1 MKKIL
6 FAIAALFCTTLS
18 FAQEYMVIENNA
30 GGWTSIDVSVISQAY
45 FKEFPSS
52 GEGTK
57 ENPFNVAA
65 ANAKCKEVGA
75 EPSAEKYYVKG
86 IVVNVYNYSD
96 GATTAYIADDESGIN
111 RLYIYKLSLPE
122 GITLSRNDEVVLYGV
137 LYHYRNLTT
146 EMEGDVVAINGQD
159 INGGDIETVPISNV
173 IAGTDSVTY
182 CVRGEVTKIANT
194 KYGNFYIKD
203 ETGELYIYGTL
214 DANGSWNFANLGIEV
229 GDIVTVM
236 GPRKDYN
243 GTVELVNVRVLK
255 IEKPVIEPKG
265 SGTLSDPFNVQAVLN
280 YIETLGADTPSE
292 QEVYIKGYVTSIREA
307 FTAQYGNATFTI
319 SDTKAGA
326 NSFLVYR
333 ALYLENKKW
342 EEGNATLNEGDE
354 VIVYGKVINY
364 RGTNPETAQN
374 TAYLYSLNGKTEDGG
389 GQSETNTGTAAN
401 PLTASQ
407 AFDIVSAM
415 ESGVVSDADYY
426 VKGKISSIRYTFS
439 EQYGTATFY
448 ISDDGAESNKQ
459 FMAYGCFY
467 LGNKNWVEG
476 DTQIEVGNEVIIC
489 GKVINYNGNTPEF
502 ASKKAYLYSLNGNS
516 GGGSTTETVGTLD
529 KPFTPAEANAFVSKM
544 ESGAITDKDY
554 YIKGKIAKYAKNGE
568 FGTTYGN
575 SSFYISVDGTE
586 DSELFYVFRTYYL
599 GNQKYSDDS
608 WLQPQVGD
616 EVIICGKLTS
626 YNGTPE
632 TVANQSY
639 IYSLNNKTEIESG
652 GGSTP
657 TPSDEVKVV
666 TIAQFNEAAEST
678 EVWYQLTGT
687 ISNLKDD
694 DLYGN
699 FDLTDETG
707 SVYVY
712 GLLSEKG
719 GAKKLF
725 QELVAT
731 YGITN
736 GSKITIIGNRG
747 SYAGK
752 IEVTK
757 AYFVSIEASGT
768 RAPQTGK

>member
-86 IVVNVYNYSD
+86 IVLSTGSNSD
-96 GATTAYIADDESGIN
+96 GPAAYIADDNSGIN
-111 RLYIYKLSLPE
+111 RLYIYRINVPE
-122 GITLSRNDEVVLYGV
+122 GITLSRNDEVVIYGV

-159 INGGDIETVPISNV
+159 ISGGDIETVPISNV

-342 EEGNATLNEGDE
+342 EEGNPVLNEGDE
-354 VIVYGKVINY
+354 VIVCGKVISY
-364 RGTNPETAQN
+364 KGTTPETAQN
-374 TAYLYSLNGKTEDGG
+374 TAYLYSLNGKTKAENGG
-389 GQSETNTGTAAN
+389 GTPSDEAKVVTIAQFKAAAVSTDVWYQLTGIVCNLKDGDLYGNFDLMDATDSVYVYGLLSEKGGAKKLFQELVAAKGIKNGSKITIIGTRGEYN
-401 PLTASQ
+401 
-407 AFDIVSAM
+407 
-415 ESGVVSDADYY
+415 
-426 VKGKISSIRYTFS
+426 GKIEVLNAYFVSI
-439 EQYGTATFY
+439 
-448 ISDDGAESNKQ
+448 
-459 FMAYGCFY
+459 
-467 LGNKNWVEG
+467 EG
-476 DTQIEVGNEVIIC
+476 E
-489 GKVINYNGNTPEF
+489 
-502 ASKKAYLYSLNGNS
+502 
-516 GGGSTTETVGTLD
+516 GGGG
-529 KPFTPAEANAFVSKM
+529 
-544 ESGAITDKDY
+544 
-554 YIKGKIAKYAKNGE
+554 
-568 FGTTYGN
+568 
-575 SSFYISVDGTE
+575 
-586 DSELFYVFRTYYL
+586 
-599 GNQKYSDDS
+599 
-608 WLQPQVGD
+608 
-616 EVIICGKLTS
+616 
-626 YNGTPE
+626 
-632 TVANQSY
+632 
-639 IYSLNNKTEIESG
+639 
-652 GGSTP
+652 TP
-657 TPSDEVKVV
+657 TPSGEVQAV
-666 TIAQFNEAAEST
+666 TVAQFNEAAEST

-687 ISNLKDD
+687 ISNLKDG

-768 RAPQTGK
+768 RAPQTSK

>member
-6 FAIAALFCTTLS
+6 FTIAALFCTTLS

-45 FKEFPSS
+45 FKEYPSS

-65 ANAKCKEVGA
+65 ANAKCKAVGA

-86 IVVNVYNYSD
+86 IVVSTGSNIN
-96 GATTAYIADDESGIN
+96 GRAAYIADDDSGIN

-122 GITLSRNDEVVLYGV
+122 GITLTRNDEVVLYGV
-137 LYHYRNLTT
+137 LYHWGNLTT
-146 EMEGDVVAINGQD
+146 EMEAELVAINGQD
-159 INGGDIETVPISNV
+159 ISGGNVETVPISNV
-173 IAGTDSVTY
+173 IAGEDGITY

-194 KYGNFYIKD
+194 QYGNFYIKD
-203 ETGELYIYGTL
+203 ETGELYVYGTL
-214 DANGSWNFANLGIEV
+214 DANGATKNFASLGIEV

-243 GTVELVNVRVLK
+243 GTVELVNVRVMK
-255 IEKPVIEPKG
+255 IEKP
-265 SGTLSDPFNVQAVLN
+265 
-280 YIETLGADTPSE
+280 DTPTPS
-292 QEVYIKGYVTSIREA
+292 
-307 FTAQYGNATFTI
+307 
-319 SDTKAGA
+319 
-326 NSFLVYR
+326 
-333 ALYLENKKW
+333 
-342 EEGNATLNEGDE
+342 
-354 VIVYGKVINY
+354 NY
-364 RGTNPETAQN
+364 
-374 TAYLYSLNGKTEDGG
+374 
-389 GQSETNTGTAAN
+389 GTAEA
-401 PLTASQ
+401 PLTVAQ
-407 AFDIVSAM
+407 AIALIDA
-415 ESGVVSDADYY
+415 ESNISEAY
-426 VKGKISSIRYTFS
+426 VKGKISKIDSYNATYKSITYW
-439 EQYGTATFY
+439 
-448 ISDDGAESNKQ
+448 ISDDGTTT
-459 FMAYGCFY
+459 
-467 LGNKNWVEG
+467 
-476 DTQIEVGNEVIIC
+476 TQLQVYS
-489 GKVINYNGNTPEF
+489 GKGLNGVDF
-502 ASKKAYLYSLNGNS
+502 ASKEDLTVGKTVVIKGTLKKYNTTYEFDKNS
-516 GGGSTTETVGTLD
+516 SIISIEGEGGGG
-529 KPFTPAEANAFVSKM
+529 
-544 ESGAITDKDY
+544 
-554 YIKGKIAKYAKNGE
+554 
-568 FGTTYGN
+568 
-575 SSFYISVDGTE
+575 
-586 DSELFYVFRTYYL
+586 
-599 GNQKYSDDS
+599 
-608 WLQPQVGD
+608 
-616 EVIICGKLTS
+616 
-626 YNGTPE
+626 
-632 TVANQSY
+632 
-639 IYSLNNKTEIESG
+639 
-652 GGSTP
+652 

-666 TIAQFNEAAEST
+666 SIAQFNAAEVSTDVWYQLTGIVCNLKDGDLYGNFDLMDATDSVYVYGLLSEKGGAKKLFQELVAAKGIKNGSKITIIGTRGEYNGKIEVLNAYFVSIEGEGGGGTPTPSGEVQAVTVAQFNEAAESN

-687 ISNLKDD
+687 ISNLKDG

>member
-52 GEGTK
+52 GEGTT

-122 GITLSRNDEVVLYGV
+122 GITLSRNDEVVIYGV

-342 EEGNATLNEGDE
+342 EEGNPVLNEGDE
-354 VIVYGKVINY
+354 VIVCGKVISY
-364 RGTNPETAQN
+364 KGTTPETAQN
-374 TAYLYSLNGKTEDGG
+374 TAYLYSLNGKTKAENGG
-389 GQSETNTGTAAN
+389 GGDTPTPGNHGTADA
-401 PLTASQ
+401 PLTVAQ
-407 AFDIVSAM
+407 AIALI
-415 ESGVVSDADYY
+415 DAETTISEAY
-426 VKGKISSIRYTFS
+426 VKGKISQIDSYNATYKSITYW
-439 EQYGTATFY
+439 
-448 ISDDGAESNKQ
+448 ISDDG
-459 FMAYGCFY
+459 GTT
-467 LGNKNWVEG
+467 
-476 DTQIEVGNEVIIC
+476 TQLQVYS
-489 GKVINYNGNTPEF
+489 GKG
-502 ASKKAYLYSLNGNS
+502 LNGVDFGAKEDLTVGQTVVIKGTLKKYKDTYEFDKNS
-516 GGGSTTETVGTLD
+516 SIILIDGEGGGGTTETVGTLD

-687 ISNLKDD
+687 ISNLKDG